1 MTDQFFGWSGVMLVA
16 AVLACGTSNSGNAG
30 PAAPDA
36 SPAPTSA
43 ADWRPLFDGKTTAGW
58 RGYHQKTAPAGW
70 QAVNGAL
77 TRVSGGGDLITVDQF
92 DNFELELE
100 WQIAEGGNSGIMYRV
115 SEEGEEAYYSGPEF
129 QVLDN
134 ARHADGK
141 NPLTSAGSAYG
152 LYAPVKDVTRPI
164 GEWNAARI
172 VLKGNHVEHWLN
184 GVKVVEYE
192 LGSAD
197 WEQRV
202 APASSRS
209 GPATARA
216 PKGHIALQDHGSR
229 VAFRNIRIR

>member
-16 AVLACGTSNSGNAG
+16 AVLACGTSDSGFRG
-30 PAAPDA
+30 QTAPDA
-36 SPAPTSA
+36 TSPPASA
-43 ADWRPLFDGKTTAGW
+43 GDWRPLFDGKTTSGW
-58 RGYHQKTAPAGW
+58 RGYHQQTMPGGW

-77 TRVSGGGDLITVDQF
+77 TRVSQGGDIITIDQF
-92 DNFELELE
+92 DSFELELE

-115 SEEGEEAYYSGPEF
+115 SEDGDEAYYTGPEY
-129 QVLDN
+129 QLLDN

-141 NPLTSAGSAYG
+141 NPLTSAASDYG

-172 VLKGNHVEHWLN
+172 LVKGNHVEHWLN

-192 LGSAD
+192 LGSPD
-197 WEQRV
+197 WQQRV
-202 APASSRS
+202 DASKFKQWPNYGRI
-209 GPATARA
+209 
-216 PKGHIALQDHGSR
+216 PKGHIALQDHGSQ

>member
-1 MTDQFFGWSGVMLVA
+1 MTDQFYGWSGVMLVA

-30 PAAPDA
+30 PVAPDA
-36 SPAPTSA
+36 PTASGAA
-43 ADWRPLFDGKTTAGW
+43 ADWRPLFDGKTMAGW

-115 SEEGEEAYYSGPEF
+115 SEDGEEAYYSGPEY

-134 ARHADGK
+134 TRHADGK
-141 NPLTSAGSAYG
+141 NPLTSAGSAYA
-152 LYAPVKDVTRPI
+152 LYAPDKDVTRPV
-164 GEWNAARI
+164 GEWNATRI

-184 GVKVVEYE
+184 DVKVVEYE

-197 WEQRV
+197 WTQRV
-202 APASSRS
+202 AASKFNQWPGYGKS
-209 GPATARA
+209 
-216 PKGHIALQDHGSR
+216 PKGYIALQDHGSR